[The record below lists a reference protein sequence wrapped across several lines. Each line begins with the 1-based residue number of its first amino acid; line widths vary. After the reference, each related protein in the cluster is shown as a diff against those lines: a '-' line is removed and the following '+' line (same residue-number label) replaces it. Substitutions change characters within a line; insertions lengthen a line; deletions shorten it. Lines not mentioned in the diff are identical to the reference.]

1 MNMDEI
7 GYFYSIK
14 IFMTTHIHATAIVD
28 PKAQLGEGVSVGAYS
43 IIGPDVV
50 IGNGTE
56 IGSHTVVEGHTTIGV
71 GNHIGHHI
79 LLGGVPQDKK
89 YAGEP
94 TRLVIGD
101 RNTIREFCSFHLGT
115 TQDEGVTS
123 IGNDNW
129 IMGYVHLAHDCRVG
143 NHTILASNAQFAG
156 HVQIQDWAIV
166 GGMSGVH
173 QFVKIGAHAMVG
185 GGSILLKDVAP
196 YVMIGGSPSAAF
208 GINSEGLK
216 RRGYTAEQIA
226 AIKRAY
232 KIVFRQDLT
241 IDHAIEAIEAAAQAD
256 EPNASA
262 MRVMSEFLRTA
273 ERGITR

>member
-1 MNMDEI
+1 M
-7 GYFYSIK
+7 S
-14 IFMTTHIHATAIVD
+14 THIHATALVD
-28 PKAQLGEGVSVGAYS
+28 PNAQLAEGVSIGAYS
-43 IIGPDVV
+43 VIGPNVV
-50 IGNGTE
+50 IGAGTQV
-56 IGSHTVVEGHTTIGV
+56 GSHTIIEGHTTIGAD
-71 GNHIGHHI
+71 NAIGHHI

-115 TQDEGVTS
+115 AQDEGVTH

-143 NHTILASNAQFAG
+143 NRTILASNAQLAG
-156 HVQIQDWAIV
+156 HVHVQDWAIV
-166 GGMSGVH
+166 GGMTGVH
-173 QFVKIGAHAMVG
+173 QFVKIGAHAMIG

-216 RRGYTAEQIA
+216 RRGYTPEQIV

-232 KIVFRQDLT
+232 KMVFRQDLT
-241 IDHAIEAIEAAAQAD
+241 IEQAVEAIDLAAQAD
-256 EPNASA
+256 PDNAA
-262 MRVMSEFLRTA
+262 VMRLMSDFLRIS
-273 ERGITR
+273 ERGIIR

>member
-1 MNMDEI
+1 
-7 GYFYSIK
+7 
-14 IFMTTHIHATAIVD
+14 MTTHIHATAIVD
-28 PKAQLGEGVSVGAYS
+28 PKAQLGEGVSVGPFS

-56 IGSHTVVEGHTTIGV
+56 IGSHTVIEGHTRIGAD
-71 GNHIGHHI
+71 NHIGHHV

-94 TRLVIGD
+94 TRLEIGD

-115 TQDEGVTS
+115 TQDEGVTRV
-123 IGNDNW
+123 GDDNW

-143 NHTILASNAQFAG
+143 NHTILASNAQLAG
-156 HVQIQDWAIV
+156 HVQVHDWAIV

-216 RRGYTAEQIA
+216 RRGYTTEQIS

-232 KIVFRQDLT
+232 KVVFRQDLT
-241 IDHAIEAIEAAAQAD
+241 IEQAIAAIEELAQAD
-256 EPNASA
+256 ESNAPV
-262 MRVMSEFLRTA
+262 MRLMSEFLRTA
-273 ERGITR
+273 DRGIIR

>member
-1 MNMDEI
+1 
-7 GYFYSIK
+7 
-14 IFMTTHIHATAIVD
+14 MTTHIHATAIVD
-28 PKAQLGEGVSVGAYS
+28 PKAQLGEGVSVGPFS

-56 IGSHTVVEGHTTIGV
+56 IGSHTVIEGHTSIGAD
-71 GNHIGHHI
+71 NHIGHHV

-94 TRLVIGD
+94 TRLEIGD

-115 TQDEGVTS
+115 TQDEGVTHV
-123 IGNDNW
+123 GDDNW

-143 NHTILASNAQFAG
+143 NHTILASNAQLAG
-156 HVQIQDWAIV
+156 HVQVHDWAIV

-216 RRGYTAEQIA
+216 RRGYTPEQIS

-232 KIVFRQDLT
+232 KVVFRQDLT
-241 IDHAIEAIEAAAQAD
+241 IEQAIAAIEELAQAD
-256 EPNASA
+256 ESNAPV
-262 MRVMSEFLRTA
+262 MRLMSEFLRTA
-273 ERGITR
+273 DRGIIR

>member
-1 MNMDEI
+1 M
-7 GYFYSIK
+7 S
-14 IFMTTHIHATAIVD
+14 TQIHATALVD
-28 PKAQLGEGVSVGAYS
+28 PKAQLAENVSVGAYS
-43 IIGPDVV
+43 VIGPDVV
-50 IGNGTE
+50 IGAGTQ
-56 IGSHTVVEGHTTIGV
+56 IGAHTIIEGHTTIGAD
-71 GNHIGHHI
+71 NIIGHHI

-94 TRLVIGD
+94 TQLVIGD

-115 TQDEGVTS
+115 TQDEGITS
-123 IGNDNW
+123 IGDDNW

-173 QFVKIGAHAMVG
+173 QFVKIGAHAMIG

-216 RRGYTAEQIA
+216 RRGYTPEQIA

-232 KIVFRQDLT
+232 KMVFRQDLT
-241 IDHAIEAIEAAAQAD
+241 IEQAVEAIDVAAQAD
-256 EPNASA
+256 PANSG
-262 MRVMSEFLRTA
+262 VMHLMSDFLRISD
-273 ERGITR
+273 RGIIR

>member
-1 MNMDEI
+1 M
-7 GYFYSIK
+7 S
-14 IFMTTHIHATAIVD
+14 TQIHATALVD
-28 PKAQLGEGVSVGAYS
+28 PNAQLAEGVSVGAFS
-43 IIGPDVV
+43 VIGPNVV
-50 IGNGTE
+50 IGAGTQ
-56 IGSHTVVEGHTTIGV
+56 IGSHTIIEGHTTIGADNV
-71 GNHIGHHI
+71 IGHHI

-115 TQDEGVTS
+115 AQDEGVTL

-143 NHTILASNAQFAG
+143 NHTILASNAQLAG
-156 HVQIQDWAIV
+156 HVHVQDWVII
-166 GGMSGVH
+166 GGMTGVH

-216 RRGYTAEQIA
+216 RRGYTSEQIS

-232 KIVFRQDLT
+232 KMVFRQDLT
-241 IDHAIEAIEAAAQAD
+241 TEQAVEAIDAATLVD
-256 EPNASA
+256 PENAA
-262 MRVMSEFLRTA
+262 VMRVMSDFLRISD
-273 ERGITR
+273 RGITR

>member
-1 MNMDEI
+1 M
-7 GYFYSIK
+7 S
-14 IFMTTHIHATAIVD
+14 TQIHATALVD
-28 PKAQLGEGVSVGAYS
+28 PKAQLAEDVSIGAYS
-43 IIGPDVV
+43 VIGPDVV
-50 IGNGTE
+50 IGTGTQ
-56 IGSHTVVEGHTTIGV
+56 IGAHTIIEGHATIGAD
-71 GNHIGHHI
+71 NIIGHHI

-94 TRLVIGD
+94 TQLVIGD

-115 TQDEGVTS
+115 TQDEGITS
-123 IGNDNW
+123 IGDDNW

-173 QFVKIGAHAMVG
+173 QFVKIGAHAMIG

-216 RRGYTAEQIA
+216 RRGYTPEQIA

-232 KIVFRQDLT
+232 KMVFRQDLT
-241 IDHAIEAIEAAAQAD
+241 IEQAVEAIDVAAQAD
-256 EPNASA
+256 PANSA
-262 MRVMSEFLRTA
+262 VMHLMSDFLRISD
-273 ERGITR
+273 RGIIR

>member
-1 MNMDEI
+1 
-7 GYFYSIK
+7 
-14 IFMTTHIHATAIVD
+14 MTTHIHATAIVD
-28 PKAQLGEGVSVGAYS
+28 PKAQLGEGVSVGPFS

-56 IGSHTVVEGHTTIGV
+56 IGSHTVIEGHTSIGAD
-71 GNHIGHHI
+71 NHIGHHV

-94 TRLVIGD
+94 TRLEIGD

-115 TQDEGVTS
+115 TQDEGVTRV
-123 IGNDNW
+123 GDDNW

-143 NHTILASNAQFAG
+143 NHTILASNAQLAG
-156 HVQIQDWAIV
+156 HVQVHDWAIV

-216 RRGYTAEQIA
+216 RRGYTPEQIS

-232 KIVFRQDLT
+232 KVVFRQDLT
-241 IDHAIEAIEAAAQAD
+241 IEQAIAAIEELAQAD
-256 EPNASA
+256 ESNAPV
-262 MRVMSEFLRTA
+262 MRLMSEFLRTA
-273 ERGITR
+273 DRGIIR

>member
-1 MNMDEI
+1 M
-7 GYFYSIK
+7 S
-14 IFMTTHIHATAIVD
+14 TQIHATALVD
-28 PKAQLGEGVSVGAYS
+28 PKAQLAENVSVGAYS
-43 IIGPDVV
+43 VIGPDVV
-50 IGNGTE
+50 IGAGTQ
-56 IGSHTVVEGHTTIGV
+56 IGAHTIIEGHTTIGAD
-71 GNHIGHHI
+71 NIIGHHI

-94 TRLVIGD
+94 TQLVIGD

-115 TQDEGVTS
+115 TQDEGITS
-123 IGNDNW
+123 IGDDNW

-173 QFVKIGAHAMVG
+173 QFVKIGAHAMIG

-216 RRGYTAEQIA
+216 RRGYTPEQIA

-232 KIVFRQDLT
+232 KMVFRQDLT
-241 IDHAIEAIEAAAQAD
+241 IEQAVEAIDVAAQAD
-256 EPNASA
+256 PANSG
-262 MRVMSEFLRTA
+262 VMHLRSDFLRISD
-273 ERGITR
+273 RGIIR